1 MHSLL
6 SPYLG
11 QLTCGIDIDL
21 SPCNVENAVK
31 SMLATSSERPDINN
45 MEVTLL
51 HISIEDLRETN
62 KKVYIEFKLT
72 ESEVMLTEPRISTPT
87 RSVFDVLTSH
97 ETHLPSLKLAAKT
110 RNARKYNAVVS
121 YVKSQKSGVPATM
134 LSDYEEFIAGLCSLL
149 RDIDPHYYKLKSQY
163 CSFPNVVEQR
173 FLNFNK
179 PKLQNP
185 QSCGHKPK
193 QLSIQTL
200 SLQIDKLRLHLN
212 RGYMNGTHVML
223 LRNIVKGT
231 CDSLNKHVDYL
242 KKQAVEV

>member
-1 MHSLL
+1 
-6 SPYLG
+6 
-11 QLTCGIDIDL
+11 
-21 SPCNVENAVK
+21 
-31 SMLATSSERPDINN
+31 
-45 MEVTLL
+45 
-51 HISIEDLRETN
+51 
-62 KKVYIEFKLT
+62 
-72 ESEVMLTEPRISTPT
+72 
-87 RSVFDVLTSH
+87 
-97 ETHLPSLKLAAKT
+97 
-110 RNARKYNAVVS
+110 
-121 YVKSQKSGVPATM
+121 M

-242 KKQAVEV
+242 KKQAVEVLKNHKTAVLPETKIEDSTIIKLKYHSYDDSAWEDRFLNLKNILSDPDFYVPVEINMHAFKDSGRRDVCHAIETLIKKGCPYRFPKSGI